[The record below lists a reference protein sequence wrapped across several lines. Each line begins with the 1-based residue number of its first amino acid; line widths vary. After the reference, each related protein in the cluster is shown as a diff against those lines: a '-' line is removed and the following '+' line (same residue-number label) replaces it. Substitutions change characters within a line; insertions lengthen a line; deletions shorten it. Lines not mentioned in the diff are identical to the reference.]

1 MKTKE
6 FVSIKENYFVQ
17 HKSLQL
23 PTIRRRIN
31 VYLDVMV
38 HRACDTLP
46 RSINTTE
53 LSASINKLWG
63 FQSKQKEHNIH
74 NKNVYINTLQI
85 ISSGKKPQCIQVRLL
100 HYEIRLT
107 FCPLA
112 LVHTCL
118 TVWNSQVATKNCK
131 SSYSHSSYRQSGV
144 IQNFLFRHF
153 PRK

>member
-1 MKTKE
+1 M
-6 FVSIKENYFVQ
+6 VQ
-17 HKSLQL
+17 
-23 PTIRRRIN
+23 
-31 VYLDVMV
+31 
-38 HRACDTLP
+38 RACDTLP

-74 NKNVYINTLQI
+74 NKNVYINTMQI

-144 IQNFLFRHF
+144 IQNFLIQTF
-153 PRK
+153 PKKIILNISRLSNKGSKETFPALTNAGTKLFPWKT

>member
-1 MKTKE
+1 M
-6 FVSIKENYFVQ
+6 SIKENYFVQ

-63 FQSKQKEHNIH
+63 FQSKQKEDNIH
-74 NKNVYINTLQI
+74 NKNVHINTMQI
-85 ISSGKKPQCIQVRLL
+85 ISSGKKPQWMYTSYASSLWDPIDLL
-100 HYEIRLT
+100 PTCTGSYLSNCLELT
-107 FCPLA
+107 SCNQKL
-112 LVHTCL
+112 
-118 TVWNSQVATKNCK
+118 

-144 IQNFLFRHF
+144 IQNFLFRPF
-153 PRK
+153 LRK

>member
-1 MKTKE
+1 MYFAYIKTKE
-6 FVSIKENYFVQ
+6 LALKKNILFNTNLYNFTTALYYQKNN
-17 HKSLQL
+17 
-23 PTIRRRIN
+23 N

-38 HRACDTLP
+38 QRACDTLP

-74 NKNVYINTLQI
+74 NKNVYINTMQI

-112 LVHTCL
+112 LVHACL
-118 TVWNSQVATKNCK
+118 TVWNSQVATKNC
-131 SSYSHSSYRQSGV
+131 
-144 IQNFLFRHF
+144 
-153 PRK
+153 

>member
-1 MKTKE
+1 M
-6 FVSIKENYFVQ
+6 VQ
-17 HKSLQL
+17 
-23 PTIRRRIN
+23 
-31 VYLDVMV
+31 
-38 HRACDTLP
+38 RACDTLP

-74 NKNVYINTLQI
+74 NKNVYINTMQI

-131 SSYSHSSYRQSGV
+131 SSYSHSSYRQSGI
-144 IQNFLFRHF
+144 IQNFFIQTFPKKIILNISRLSNKGSKETFPALTNAGTKLF
-153 PRK
+153 PWKT